1 MQPAVLRA
9 LEFDRVVEMVR
20 GFAMTP
26 MGDERLSR
34 LAPSGDPQKVA
45 QLLAATTETAKYLA
59 SNELFPLRAAADL
72 PQILAAL
79 AVEGRALEAPRLLA
93 LATFLGSVDDAVIA
107 IRRAAGSFARLEAAS
122 AAAASFKNE
131 SASVQQK
138 IDESGEVVDEASPE
152 LKVIRERLR
161 KQRTRLRGTLE
172 SYLRGKEQARYLPD
186 QV

>member
-34 LAPSGDPQKVA
+34 LTPSGDPQKVA

-59 SNELFPLRAAADL
+59 SNGLFPLRAAADV

-93 LATFLGSVDDAVIA
+93 LATFLTSVEDAVA
-107 IRRAAGSFARLEAAS
+107 GIRRAAGSYARLEAAS
-122 AAAASFKNE
+122 GGAASFKSE
-131 SASVQQK
+131 TALVREK
-138 IDESGEVVDEASPE
+138 IDESGEVVDS
-152 LKVIRERLR
+152 
-161 KQRTRLRGTLE
+161 
-172 SYLRGKEQARYLPD
+172 
-186 QV
+186 